1 MFETVRKV
9 LAEQLEVDESI
20 ITPETD
26 IIDDLGADS
35 LDLVELVMS
44 LEEHYDIVLTDDK
57 TANVRTVG
65 QVVKMLEQFIWKRGP
80 HGPSFFSKPAVDLY
94 SRIG

>member
-1 MFETVRKV
+1 MLEKV
-9 LAEQLEVDESI
+9 QAMLAEALGISADK
-20 ITPETD
+20 ITPD
-26 IIDDLGADS
+26 ARIIEDLGADS

-65 QVVKMLEQFIWKRGP
+65 QVVKMLEQFI
-80 HGPSFFSKPAVDLY
+80 
-94 SRIG
+94 

>member
-44 LEEHYDIVLTDDK
+44 LEEHYDIILTDDK

-65 QVVKMLEQFIWKRGP
+65 QVVKMLEQFI
-80 HGPSFFSKPAVDLY
+80 
-94 SRIG
+94 